1 MVYPAQGAAVTK
13 SKDDSWTLN
22 LNGLGRNFA
31 IAPDMFDSCIIDP
44 DSLCPFGF
52 VVNVWVQF
60 GLSLKQYFAIEKSKT
75 TFEQILFYTGSSDL
89 NHGLETSFSIT
100 PSNQKPTTFDYQIKI
115 NYKLS
120 KFNLITKRYKINVD
134 DISKLNSLNCI
145 VIQFSDKKEF
155 SLNWLDF
162 QVEELNDLVNVRSDR
177 PNSISSSY
185 SMQRLDEY
193 GIKTPLPLT
202 SNSIALFGD
211 PEQNSFFKIKHF
223 EIKNFVDEDTVGLI
237 EHSFRS
243 QVPNIVYQLSAGN
256 ELLNRRINK
265 NFDAYTSMSAPQLVD
280 TRYGKSM
287 LFSKTDQALV
297 IKRNATS
304 NESCFDDFGL
314 CKNGYTF
321 KMWLCFTN
329 YNLIKLQQQQLSLNK
344 ETDNLL
350 FNQKVNKEFTQQ
362 IIILSKKDMQI
373 VYDVDKSLFRFHVR
387 NKNTVYKSEI
397 SFNLKLYMWYIITIS
412 WEQQDGLRLYINNKL
427 LDHNQGEVVYNLT
440 DPTQTNMIDFTLGR
454 ANNDHQ
460 AKPTNNYYEFIVHKI
475 VQYDA
480 RKYPDEIIAKNTAF
494 QGEFLEYI
502 KENFDWLNFFF
513 LKEKRLKKASISVN
527 WIWYVI
533 SGSFLLTITIVL
545 SVFGLFMKRR
555 SQNGFWSRENELNK
569 KSDSKGLRCFSIF
582 NNENTNEFLDTNTSR
597 YSLEL
602 KQCQAKE
609 EKYINPLSIED
620 YLSNSLYG
628 TINRLITKQQ
638 VIESLSAS
646 SQSATVSTNN
656 LSHNT
661 DGTLRNSTSSYIIA
675 NGDEEIINEIHF

>member
-1 MVYPAQGAAVTK
+1 MFISSTDNKQSMVYPAQGASVTK

-22 LNGLGRNFA
+22 LNGFGKNFA

-60 GLSLKQYFAIEKSKT
+60 DLSLKQYLAIEKSKT
-75 TFEQILFYTGSSDL
+75 SFEQILFYTGSSDL
-89 NHGLETSFSIT
+89 NHGLETTFSIT

-120 KFNLITKRYKINVD
+120 KYDLITKRYKIYVD
-134 DISKLNSLNCI
+134 DISKLNSLNCV
-145 VIQFSDKKEF
+145 VIQFTDKKEF

-193 GIKTPLPLT
+193 GIKTPLPMT
-202 SNSIALFGD
+202 SNSIGLFGD
-211 PEQNSFFKIKHF
+211 PEQNSIFKIKHF
-223 EIKNFVDEDTVGLI
+223 EIKNFVDESTLGLI

-243 QVPNIVYQLSAGN
+243 QVPNIVFQLGGGD

-265 NFDAYTSMSAPQLVD
+265 NFDAFMSTSAPQLVD

-287 LFSKTDQALV
+287 LFSKTNQALV
-297 IKRNATS
+297 IKRNQS
-304 NESCFDDFGL
+304 SQESCFDDFGL

-344 ETDNLL
+344 ETDR
-350 FNQKVNKEFTQQ
+350 VNKEFTQQ
-362 IIILSKKDMQI
+362 IIILSKKDMLI

-387 NKNTVYKSEI
+387 NKNTIFKSEI

-427 LDHNQGEVVYNLT
+427 LDHNQGELVYNLT
-440 DPTQTNMIDFTLGR
+440 QPNQANTIDFTLGR
-454 ANNDHQ
+454 ANNDEHISH
-460 AKPTNNYYEFIVHKI
+460 NYYEFIVHKI

-494 QGEFLEYI
+494 QGDFI
-502 KENFDWLNFFF
+502 K
-513 LKEKRLKKASISVN
+513 
-527 WIWYVI
+527 
-533 SGSFLLTITIVL
+533 
-545 SVFGLFMKRR
+545 
-555 SQNGFWSRENELNK
+555 
-569 KSDSKGLRCFSIF
+569 
-582 NNENTNEFLDTNTSR
+582 
-597 YSLEL
+597 
-602 KQCQAKE
+602 
-609 EKYINPLSIED
+609 
-620 YLSNSLYG
+620 
-628 TINRLITKQQ
+628 
-638 VIESLSAS
+638 
-646 SQSATVSTNN
+646 
-656 LSHNT
+656 
-661 DGTLRNSTSSYIIA
+661 
-675 NGDEEIINEIHF
+675 